1 MRSVMEDCRLVGARE
16 AMRLLNMSR
25 TSFYRNIKRG
35 IIPKQRYIGSTPVWR
50 LSDLQRLFDQLPEEP
65 SADAL
70 SSSK

>member
-1 MRSVMEDCRLVGARE
+1 MEDCRLVGARE

>member
-1 MRSVMEDCRLVGARE
+1 MEDCLLVGARE

-50 LSDLQRLFDQLPEEP
+50 LSDPQRLFDQLPEGR